1 MIKRLFTLSVLIS
14 LLISCGNKDK
24 PTESEALPQQ
34 PLAKSNNSEAFNT
47 QFADLLKN
55 YYALKE
61 AFVKED
67 TATINKAAKALHVSV
82 DSLNLANISADSSI
96 ILTMQSDK
104 ESLVANLKGVL
115 GEVSIEEKR
124 KDFAM
129 LGEFVYGLFRT
140 SHYDREKLYKQ
151 RCPMAFNNK
160 GAEWLSNAEEIR
172 NPYLPKTMLDC
183 GENIDSVDYRPAS
196 TTPSTPSKN

>member
-1 MIKRLFTLSVLIS
+1 MKYKILSFTLLVT
-14 LLISCGNKDK
+14 LLVSCGTKD
-24 PTESEALPQQ
+24 ESKEEVATPQQ
-34 PLAKSNNSEAFNT
+34 PLTKSANSEAFNT
-47 QFADLLKN
+47 QFSELLKN
-55 YYALKE
+55 YYELSE

-67 TATINKAAKALHVSV
+67 TAAINKSSKNLLISA
-82 DSLNLANISADSSI
+82 DSLNLKNVQADSSI

-104 ESLVANLKGVL
+104 ESLTANLKGLL
-115 GEVSIEEKR
+115 GETTIEEKR

-140 SHYDREKLYKQ
+140 SRYDREKMYKQ

-160 GAEWLSNAEEIR
+160 GGEWLSNAEEIR

-183 GENIDSVDYRPAS
+183 GENIDSVDYRPAPTS
-196 TTPSTPSKN
+196 PSKN

>member
-1 MIKRLFTLSVLIS
+1 MIKKFFSVTILVSILIACS
-14 LLISCGNKDK
+14 SKDETK
-24 PTESEALPQQ
+24 EPAPTPQQ

-67 TATINKAAKALHVSV
+67 TAIINKTAKALQTST
-82 DSLNLANISADSSI
+82 DSLNLANLQADSSI
-96 ILTMQSDK
+96 LLTMQSDK
-104 ESLVANLKGVL
+104 ESLIANIKGVI
-115 GEVSIEEKR
+115 GEVNIDEKR

-140 SHYDREKLYKQ
+140 SRYDKEKLYKQ

-172 NPYLPKTMLDC
+172 NPYLPKTMLEC
-183 GENIDSVDYRPAS
+183 GENIDSVDYRPA
-196 TTPSTPSKN
+196 PSTPSKN

>member
-1 MIKRLFTLSVLIS
+1 M
-14 LLISCGNKDK
+14 SCGSKEESK
-24 PTESEALPQQ
+24 EPTTTPQQ
-34 PLAKSNNSEAFNT
+34 PLAKSNNNEVFNT
-47 QFADLLKN
+47 QFSDLLKN
-55 YYALKE
+55 YYALRE
-61 AFVKED
+61 AFIKED
-67 TATINKAAKALHVSV
+67 TAVINKAAKALHISV
-82 DSLNLANISADSSI
+82 DSLNLANVFADSSI

-104 ESLVANLKGVL
+104 ESLVANIKGVL
-115 GEVSIEEKR
+115 GETSLEEKR

-129 LGEFVYGLFRT
+129 LSEFVYGLFRT

-183 GENIDSVDYRPAS
+183 GENIDSVDYRQPQ
-196 TTPSTPSKN
+196 TNTSTPTKN